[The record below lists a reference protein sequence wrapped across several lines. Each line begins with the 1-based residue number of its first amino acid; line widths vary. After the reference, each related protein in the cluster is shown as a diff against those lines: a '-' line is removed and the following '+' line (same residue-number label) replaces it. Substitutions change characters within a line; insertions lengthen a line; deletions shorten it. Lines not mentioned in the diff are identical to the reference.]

1 MKRMFLICL
10 LFLMTGYGMAQDG
23 TFFEDL
29 TFKEALLKA
38 GKVGKPVF
46 IDCYTKTCGP
56 CKYMVK
62 NIFPLKA
69 CGDYFNSNYVCIMK
83 DMEEGDGLDIAQK
96 YHVSIYPTYLILNAD
111 GTEYCR
117 VISGVQSPEED
128 FVKKVKDA
136 ILLSQLNKRYQSGE
150 QSKEFIERYT
160 ELLVDNDG
168 NQLQEVMG
176 RLWPGLGVGELSRTK
191 YWQLIQTRLN
201 KTDNPLFRY
210 ILMNRKAFSENLGRE
225 SVESKLLNTY
235 ADEFRVY
242 KLMGLD
248 YEKRMAGLELLE
260 KDGCLEA
267 YPLHYSMLIRDIIDG
282 NKKDR
287 VNEIVTLTDKK
298 LSELSTPAGQMQVIG
313 ELGEIRRVASPEQ
326 VRVICKNL
334 IRLSKKADAVV
345 ADSINR
351 LITRLSKN

>member
-23 TFFEDL
+23 TLFEDL
-29 TFKEALLKA
+29 TFKEALAKA
-38 GKVGKPVF
+38 GNLGKPLF

-56 CKYMVK
+56 CKYMIK
-62 NIFPLKA
+62 NIFPLKT

-96 YHVSIYPTYLILNAD
+96 YHVSIYPTYLILNSD
-111 GTEYCR
+111 GTELCR
-117 VISGVQSPEED
+117 VIGGVQSPEED
-128 FVKKVKDA
+128 FVKKIKDA
-136 ILLSQLNKRYQSGE
+136 ISLSQLNKRYQSGE
-150 QSKEFIERYT
+150 RSKEFIESYT
-160 ELLVDNDG
+160 KFLVDNDV

-176 RLWPGLGVGELSRTK
+176 RLWPELGIGELSRTK

-201 KTDNPLFRY
+201 KTDNPLFQY

-225 SVESKLLNTY
+225 IVEGKLLNTY
-235 ADEFRVY
+235 ADEFRMY
-242 KLMGLD
+242 KLMGLE
-248 YEKRMAGLELLE
+248 YESRIAGLELLE
-260 KDGCLEA
+260 KDGCREA
-267 YPLHYSMLIRDIIDG
+267 YSLHYSMLVRDIIDG

-298 LSELSTPAGQMQVIG
+298 LLELSTPAGQLQVIG
-313 ELGEIRRVASPEQ
+313 ELGEIRRVASSEQ

-334 IRLSKKADAVV
+334 IRFSKKADAAV

-351 LITRLSKN
+351 LINRLSKN